1 MRSIFGGGKNKTME
15 RSHLMPA
22 PASLTGP
29 VKAWVAELVLPTYEP
44 HRADLNPMFLE
55 KRVFQGS
62 SGRVY
67 PLPFI
72 DRIAATPVNRA
83 WQALFIENEY
93 LRVIVL
99 PELGGRIY
107 AAIDRTNGYDFIYRN
122 PVIKPALVGLAGPWI
137 SGGIE
142 FNWPQHHRPSTY
154 MPTDWEIEE
163 DADGGRTIWLG
174 EHEPMNRLKGMHGV
188 RLSPRAARIELR
200 VRLYNRTQL
209 TQSFMWWANVAT
221 DVNEHY
227 QSFFPPDVRH
237 VADHA
242 KRGMSAFPLCQG
254 HYYGIDYGER
264 GRTGVPDSEKPRQFA
279 PDGSYAA
286 NDLRWYANIPV
297 PTSYMCVDSEGD
309 FFGGYDH
316 AAKAGIV
323 HVADHHIAPG
333 KKQWTWGNHEFGYAW
348 DHNLTDPDAD
358 GVWHPYIELMAG
370 VYTDNQPDFSFI
382 APGETK
388 TFTQYWCPIREIGPV
403 DQATADVAASL
414 RLDNGKV
421 VIGLHAAVSLR
432 NTEITLA
439 VGERTLDH
447 RVVDLSPE
455 RPLLFDVAAPAGTA
469 RDALR
474 LALVTKD
481 GQRLIDIRPRP
492 DSVDDPTE
500 PATEPPDPKD
510 IASADELFITGLHLS
525 QYRHATRAPELYWFE
540 ALRRDPLDCRCN
552 NAIGLWRLRR
562 GEFDL
567 AERSFRLALK
577 RLRRRNPNP
586 YDGEAFYNLGVTLR
600 LLGRDGKAY
609 DAFNKAIW
617 NSAWAAAGHLAAAE
631 IDAGRGAWGT
641 ALAHVEETLR
651 RDADN
656 LRARILKAF
665 CLRHLGREEEAV
677 ALITATLALDPLDFL
692 ARDAL
697 GRSLSWDSQVILDLA
712 LDYSRMGDL
721 ERAYKL
727 VVDAAPRPD
736 SGTAPLLHYYAAS
749 FADRLG
755 RTADADRHRKLA
767 RAADGDYCFPSRVEE
782 ILILRAAID
791 ADATDP
797 KAPYY
802 LANLLYD
809 KRLHDEAIALWERS
823 AVLDPNFAIVW
834 RNLGIGYFNI
844 AGKPDLAVV
853 AYDNAHLQAPAD
865 ARVFYERDQ
874 LWKRIGVSPEKRLR
888 ELEARLD
895 LVTPRDDLCIE
906 LSALYNQV
914 GQPDKAL
921 AMLLGRNF
929 QPWEGGEGMA
939 VEQYMRTRLMLGR
952 AALKRGDAAAA
963 HREFQSALDT
973 PRSLGE
979 SKHLL
984 TNQSDI
990 HYWLGTACA
999 AISDEASSHAHWRD
1013 AVKFKGDFTGME
1025 VRPFSEK
1032 TYYSA
1037 MSMRKLG
1044 NEAEC
1049 NSLLDAIEYYAKTL
1063 LDTHGEIDYF
1073 ATSLPTMLIFEE
1085 DLQKRQET
1093 SAYIMLAQ
1101 VALGRGAVADAKN
1114 WLQRVRQLNPNDAY
1128 AADLWAEVN
1137 NEGVRTPEALPTEQR
1152 MRSA

>member
-1 MRSIFGGGKNKTME
+1 ME

-22 PASLTGP
+22 PAALAGP
-29 VKAWVAELVLPTYEP
+29 VKAWAAALVLPTYEP

-72 DRIAATPVNRA
+72 DRIAPTPVERA
-83 WQALFIENEY
+83 WQALFIENKY

-174 EHEPMNRLKGMHGV
+174 EHEPMNRMKGMHGV
-188 RLSPRAARIELR
+188 RLSPGAARIELR

-209 TQSFMWWANVAT
+209 TQTFMWWANAAT
-221 DVNEHY
+221 DVNERY
-227 QSFFPPDVRH
+227 QSFFPPDVRR

-254 HYYGIDYGER
+254 RYYGIAYGER
-264 GRTGVPDSEKPRQFA
+264 GRAGVPDSETPRQFA

-323 HVADHHIAPG
+323 HFADHHIAPG

-348 DHNLTDPDAD
+348 DRNLTDPDAN
-358 GVWHPYIELMAG
+358 GVRHPYIELMAG
-370 VYTDNQPDFSFI
+370 VFTDNQPDFSFI

-388 TFTQYWCPIREIGPV
+388 TFTQYWYPIRDIGPA
-403 DQATADVAASL
+403 DQATAELAASL
-414 RLDNGKV
+414 RLDDAKAT
-421 VIGLHAAVSLR
+421 IGLQAVVALPD
-432 NTEITLA
+432 TEIAVA
-439 VGERTLDH
+439 VGEHVLDR

-455 RPLLFDVAAPAGTA
+455 RPLLFDVTAPAGTC

-474 LALVTKD
+474 LALVARD
-481 GQRLIDIRPRP
+481 GRRLIDIEFRP
-492 DSVDDPTE
+492 DSEDDPTE

-510 IASADELFITGLHLS
+510 IASADELYVTGLHLS
-525 QYRHATRAPELYWFE
+525 QHRHATRAPELYWFE
-540 ALRRDPLDCRCN
+540 ALRRDPLDSRCN

-586 YDGEAFYNLGVTLR
+586 YDGEAFYNLGVVLR
-600 LLGRDGKAY
+600 LLGRDRKAY
-609 DAFNKAIW
+609 DAFNKATW
-617 NSAWAAAGHLAAAE
+617 NAAWAAAGHLAAAE
-631 IDAGRGAWGT
+631 IDAGRGAWET
-641 ALAHVEETLR
+641 ALAHVEEALR

-656 LRARILKAF
+656 LRARALKAL
-665 CLRHLGREEEAV
+665 CLRRLGREDEAA
-677 ALITATLALDPLDFL
+677 ALVTATLALDPLDFL

-697 GRSLSWDSQVILDLA
+697 GRPLSWDSQVVLDLA

-721 ERAYKL
+721 QRALQL
-727 VVDAAPRPD
+727 VVDAAPRPG
-736 SGTAPLLHYYAAS
+736 SGAAPLLRYYAAC

-755 RTADADRHRKLA
+755 RKADAIRHRQLA
-767 RAADGDYCFPSRVEE
+767 RAAESDYCFPSRVEE
-782 ILILRAAID
+782 ILILRAAMD

-802 LANLLYD
+802 LGNLLYD
-809 KRLHDEAIALWERS
+809 KRRHHEAIALWERS
-823 AVLDPNFAIVW
+823 AELDPNFAIVW

-844 AGKPDLAVV
+844 AGAPDRAVV
-853 AYDNAHLQAPAD
+853 AYDNAHRRAPAD

-874 LWKRIGVSPEKRLR
+874 LWKRIGVAPEKRLR

-895 LVTPRDDLCIE
+895 LVTSRDDLCIE

-921 AMLLGRNF
+921 ATLLGRNF
-929 QPWEGGEGMA
+929 QPWEGGEGLA
-939 VEQYMRTRLMLGR
+939 LEQHTRTRLLLGR

-963 HREFQSALDT
+963 RQEFQSALDA
-973 PRSLGE
+973 PGNLGE
-979 SKHLL
+979 SRHLL

-999 AISDEASSHAHWRD
+999 AIGDEASGRAHWR
-1013 AVKFKGDFTGME
+1013 AALNFKGDFTRME
-1025 VRPFSEK
+1025 VRRFSEK

-1037 MSMRKLG
+1037 LSMRKLG
-1044 NEAEC
+1044 LEAEC
-1049 NSLLDAIEYYAKTL
+1049 NSLLEAIEDYANTL
-1063 LDTHGEIDYF
+1063 LNTRCEIDYF
-1073 ATSLPTMLIFEE
+1073 ATSLPTMLIFED

-1093 SAYIMLAQ
+1093 SAHIMLAQ
-1101 VALGRGAVADAKN
+1101 VALGRGAAAEAKN
-1114 WLQRVRQLNPNDAY
+1114 WLQRVRQLNPNHAY

-1137 NEGVRTPEALPTEQR
+1137 DEGERPLEAVPTEQR
-1152 MRSA
+1152 KRSI

>member
-1 MRSIFGGGKNKTME
+1 ME
-15 RSHLMPA
+15 RSHLAPA

-29 VKAWVAELVLPTYEP
+29 VKAWAAALVLPTYEP
-44 HRADLNPMFLE
+44 RRADLNPMFLE

-72 DRIAATPVNRA
+72 DRIAPKPVERA
-83 WQALFIENEY
+83 WRAIFIENEY

-107 AAIDRTNGYDFIYRN
+107 AAIDRTNGYDFVYRN

-174 EHEPMNRLKGMHGV
+174 EHEPMNRMKGMHGV
-188 RLSPRAARIELR
+188 RLSPGAARIELR

-209 TQSFMWWANVAT
+209 AQSFMWWANVAT
-221 DVNEHY
+221 DVNERY

-254 HYYGIDYGER
+254 RYYGIDYGER
-264 GRTGVPDSEKPRQFA
+264 ARAGVPDAEKPRQFA

-297 PTSYMCVDSEGD
+297 PTSYMCVDNEGD

-348 DHNLTDPDAD
+348 DRNLTDPDAN
-358 GVWHPYIELMAG
+358 GVCHPYIELMAG
-370 VYTDNQPDFSFI
+370 VYSDNQPDFSFI

-388 TFTQYWCPIREIGPV
+388 TFTQYWYPIRDIGPA
-403 DQATADVAASL
+403 DQATAEVAASL
-414 RLDNGKV
+414 RLDNGKAA
-421 VIGLHAAVSLR
+421 IGLQAVVALPD
-432 NTEITLA
+432 TEITVA
-439 VGERTLDH
+439 VGKRTLDR

-455 RPLLFDVAAPAGTA
+455 RPLLFDVTAPAGTG

-474 LALVTKD
+474 LALVTRD
-481 GQRLIDIRPRP
+481 DRRLIDIQPQP
-492 DSVDDPTE
+492 DREDDPTE
-500 PATEPPDPKD
+500 PATEPPDAKD
-510 IASADELFITGLHLS
+510 IASADELYVTGLHLS

-540 ALRRDPLDCRCN
+540 ALRRDPLDSRCN

-567 AERSFRLALK
+567 AERSFRLALE

-586 YDGEAFYNLGVTLR
+586 YDGEAFYNLGVALR
-600 LLGRDGKAY
+600 LLGRDRQAY
-609 DAFNKAIW
+609 DAFNKATW
-617 NSAWAAAGHLAAAE
+617 NAAWAAAGHLAAAE
-631 IDAGRGAWGT
+631 IDAGRGAWET

-651 RDADN
+651 RDAEH
-656 LRARILKAF
+656 LRARFLKAL
-665 CLRHLGREEEAV
+665 CLRHFGREDEAA
-677 ALITATLALDPLDFL
+677 ALFTATLALDPLDFL
-692 ARDAL
+692 ARAAL
-697 GRSLSWDSQVILDLA
+697 GRPLSWDSQVVLDLA

-736 SGTAPLLHYYAAS
+736 SGTAPLLQYYAAY

-755 RTADADRHRKLA
+755 RKADAIRHRQLA

-782 ILILRAAID
+782 ILILRAAMD

-809 KRLHDEAIALWERS
+809 KRRHREAIALWERS
-823 AVLDPNFAIVW
+823 AKLDPNFAIVW

-844 AGKPDLAVV
+844 AGTSDLAVV
-853 AYDNAHLQAPAD
+853 AYDNAHRRAPAD

-895 LVTPRDDLCIE
+895 LAALRDDLCIE

-921 AMLLGRNF
+921 ATLLGRNF

-939 VEQYMRTRLMLGR
+939 LEQYARTRLMLGR

-963 HREFQSALDT
+963 RQEFQSALDA

-984 TNQSDI
+984 ANQCDV

-999 AISDEASSHAHWRD
+999 AVGDEASGRAHWL
-1013 AVKFKGDFTGME
+1013 AAAKFKGDFTGME
-1025 VRPFSEK
+1025 VRPFSQK

-1037 MSMRKLG
+1037 LSMRKLG
-1044 NEAEC
+1044 LEAEC
-1049 NSLLDAIEYYAKTL
+1049 NSLLEAIEDYANTL
-1063 LDTHGEIDYF
+1063 LNTHAEIDYF
-1073 ATSLPTMLIFEE
+1073 ATSLPTMLIFED

-1101 VALGRGAVADAKN
+1101 AALGRGAVADAKN
-1114 WLQRVRQLNPNDAY
+1114 WLGRVRRLNPNHAY
-1128 AADLWAEVN
+1128 AADLWAEAN
-1137 NEGVRTPEALPTEQR
+1137 DERWRPPEAVPTEQR
-1152 MRSA
+1152 TRSA

>member
-1 MRSIFGGGKNKTME
+1 
-15 RSHLMPA
+15 MPA
-22 PASLTGP
+22 PAALAGP
-29 VKAWVAELVLPTYEP
+29 VKAWAAALILPTYEP
-44 HRADLNPMFLE
+44 CRADINPMFLE

-72 DRIAATPVNRA
+72 DRIAAKPVERA

-107 AAIDRTNGYDFIYRN
+107 AAIDRTNSYDFIYRN

-174 EHEPMNRLKGMHGV
+174 EHEPMNRMKGMHGV
-188 RLSPRAARIELR
+188 RLSPDAARIELR
-200 VRLYNRTQL
+200 VRLHNRTQL
-209 TQSFMWWANVAT
+209 THSFMWWANAAT
-221 DVNEHY
+221 DVNERY
-227 QSFFPPDVRH
+227 QSFFPPDVRR

-242 KRGMSAFPLCQG
+242 KRSMSAFPLCQG
-254 HYYGIDYGER
+254 HYYGIDYDER
-264 GRTGVPDSEKPRQFA
+264 GRAGVLDSEAPRQFA

-323 HVADHHIAPG
+323 HFADHHIAPG

-348 DHNLTDPDAD
+348 DRNLTDPDAN
-358 GVWHPYIELMAG
+358 GVCHPYVELMAG

-388 TFTQYWCPIREIGPV
+388 TFTQYWYPIRDIGPAV
-403 DQATADVAASL
+403 QATAEVAASL
-414 RLDNGKV
+414 RLDNAKAA
-421 VIGLHAAVSLR
+421 IGLQAVVALPD
-432 NTEITLA
+432 TEITVA
-439 VGERTLDH
+439 VGERTLDR
-447 RVVDLSPE
+447 RVVDLSPG
-455 RPLLFDVAAPAGTA
+455 RPLLFDVMAPAGTGP
-469 RDALR
+469 DGLR
-474 LALVTKD
+474 LVVVTPD
-481 GQRLIDIRPRP
+481 GRRLIDTRPQP
-492 DSVDDPTE
+492 DSEDEPTE
-500 PATEPPDPKD
+500 PATEPPNPKD
-510 IASADELFITGLHLS
+510 IASADELYVTGLHLS

-540 ALRRDPLDCRCN
+540 ALRRDPLDSRCN
-552 NAIGLWRLRR
+552 NAIGVWRLRR
-562 GEFDL
+562 GEFEL

-577 RLRRRNPNP
+577 RLCRRNPNP
-586 YDGEAFYNLGVTLR
+586 YDGETFYNLGVTLR
-600 LLGRDGKAY
+600 LLGRDNKAY
-609 DAFNKAIW
+609 DAFNKATW
-617 NSAWAAAGHLAAAE
+617 NAAWAAAGHLAAAE
-631 IDAGRGAWGT
+631 IDAGRGAWDT
-641 ALAHVEETLR
+641 ALAHVEKTLC
-651 RDADN
+651 RDAEH
-656 LRARILKAF
+656 LQARALKAH
-665 CLRHLGREEEAV
+665 CLRHLGREDDAA
-677 ALITATLALDPLDFL
+677 ALLAATLAFDPLDFF
-692 ARDAL
+692 ARAAL
-697 GRSLSWDSQVILDLA
+697 GRPLSSDSQVVLDLA
-712 LDYSRMGDL
+712 LDYCRMGDL
-721 ERAYKL
+721 QRAYQL

-736 SGTAPLLHYYAAS
+736 SGAAPLLQYYAAY

-755 RTADADRHRKLA
+755 RMVDAVRHRQLA
-767 RAADGDYCFPSRVEE
+767 RAADSDYCFPSRVEE
-782 ILILRAAID
+782 ILILRAAMD

-809 KRLHDEAIALWERS
+809 KRRHHEAIALWERS
-823 AVLDPNFAIVW
+823 AKLDPNFAIVW

-844 AGKPDLAVV
+844 AGNPDLAVV
-853 AYDNAHLQAPAD
+853 AYDNAHRLAPAD

-895 LVTPRDDLCIE
+895 LATLRDDLCIE
-906 LSALYNQV
+906 LSALCNQV
-914 GQPDKAL
+914 GQPEKAL

-939 VEQYMRTRLMLGR
+939 LEQYTRTRLALGR
-952 AALKRGDAAAA
+952 ATLKRGDAAAA
-963 HREFQSALDT
+963 RDEFQSALDT

-979 SKHLL
+979 SRHLL

-990 HYWLGTACA
+990 HYWLATACA
-999 AISDEASSHAHWRD
+999 AVGDEAAGRVHWR
-1013 AVKFKGDFTGME
+1013 AAMKFKGDFTGME
-1025 VRPFSEK
+1025 VRQVSEK

-1037 MSMRKLG
+1037 LSMRNLG
-1044 NEAEC
+1044 LEAEC
-1049 NSLLDAIEYYAKTL
+1049 NSLLDAIEEYAGTL
-1063 LDTHGEIDYF
+1063 LNTPSEIDYF
-1073 ATSLPTMLIFEE
+1073 ATSLPTMLIFED
-1085 DLQKRQET
+1085 DLQKRQQT
-1093 SAYIMLAQ
+1093 LAYIMLAQ
-1101 VALGRGAVADAKN
+1101 VALGRGAVAEAKN
-1114 WLQRVRQLNPNDAY
+1114 WLQRVRQLDPNDAH
-1128 AADLWAEVN
+1128 AADLWAEVD
-1137 NEGVRTPEALPTEQR
+1137 NEGERSTEAVPTER
-1152 MRSA
+1152 RTRST